1 MNVPTKKFL
10 SLFVFALFCKI
21 TFSESL
27 PNATSI
33 IKKVNDAED
42 GIQVTRKVT
51 MKMIDR
57 RGKERTRETISYRKY
72 FGKDRKTVIFY
83 TDPANVKDTAF
94 LTYDY
99 ESSNKEIGRAHV

>member
-1 MNVPTKKFL
+1 MRLLKSFCPFL
-10 SLFVFALFCKI
+10 FLLLFCKVG
-21 TFSESL
+21 FPESL

-57 RGKERTRETISYRKY
+57 RGKKESRETISYRKY
-72 FGKDRKTVIFY
+72 FW
-83 TDPANVKDTAF
+83 
-94 LTYDY
+94 
-99 ESSNKEIGRAHV
+99 

>member
-1 MNVPTKKFL
+1 MNVPIKFL

-57 RGKERTRETISYRKY
+57 RGRKEPEKPL
-72 FGKDRKTVIFY
+72 VIE
-83 TDPANVKDTAF
+83 NILVK
-94 LTYDY
+94 
-99 ESSNKEIGRAHV
+99 IGRL

>member
-1 MNVPTKKFL
+1 MNVSTKKFL
-10 SLFVFALFCKI
+10 SLFVFTLFCKVG
-21 TFSESL
+21 FPESL

-57 RGKERTRETISYRKY
+57 RGKERTPR
-72 FGKDRKTVIFY
+72 
-83 TDPANVKDTAF
+83 N
-94 LTYDY
+94 
-99 ESSNKEIGRAHV
+99 H